1 MNFHLSQKCL
11 YSFGVGIPHIILSIM
26 RSESLFK

>member
-11 YSFGVGIPHIILSIM
+11 YSFGVGIPHIILSILIL
-26 RSESLFK
+26 SYP